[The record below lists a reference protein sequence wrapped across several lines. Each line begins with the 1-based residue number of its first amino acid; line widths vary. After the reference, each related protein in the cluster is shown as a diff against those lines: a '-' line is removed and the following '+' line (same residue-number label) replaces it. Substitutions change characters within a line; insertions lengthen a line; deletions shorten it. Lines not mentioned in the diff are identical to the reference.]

1 MNPADVT
8 SSGLSLFTVQRIMEH
23 RVTVWADKK
32 RRQRLA
38 TDVILAARIR
48 RAQLGAP
55 AVWTTRPAVGRTR
68 P

>member
-1 MNPADVT
+1 MNPGDVT

-23 RVTVWADKK
+23 RVNIWADAK

-38 TDVILAARIR
+38 LDTILAAKIR
-48 RAQLGAP
+48 RTQLGAP
-55 AVWTTRPAVGRTR
+55 AVWTTRPSGGRTR